1 MASLLDSPNTN
12 VPPLRLQQQLVEK
25 LLNRISDCYE
35 DTEDE
40 RDEVEVEAVLKN
52 SPFVYR
58 MI

>member
-1 MASLLDSPNTN
+1 MC
-12 VPPLRLQQQLVEK
+12 LRLQQQLVEE
-25 LLNRISDCYE
+25 LLKRISDCYE
-35 DTEDE
+35 DTEEE

>member
-1 MASLLDSPNTN
+1 MTSLLDSHNAN
-12 VPPLRLQQQLVEK
+12 VPPLRLQQQLVEE
-25 LLNRISDCYE
+25 LLNRMKDCYE
-35 DTEDE
+35 DTEDK

>member
-1 MASLLDSPNTN
+1 MC
-12 VPPLRLQQQLVEK
+12 LRLQQQLVEE
-25 LLNRISDCYE
+25 LLKRISDCYE
-35 DTEDE
+35 DAEEE

>member
-1 MASLLDSPNTN
+1 MC
-12 VPPLRLQQQLVEK
+12 LRLQQQLVED

>member
-1 MASLLDSPNTN
+1 MTLLLDSPNAN
-12 VPPLRLQQQLVEK
+12 VPPLRLQQQLVEE

-40 RDEVEVEAVLKN
+40 RDDVEVEAVLKN

>member
-1 MASLLDSPNTN
+1 MTSLLQSPN
-12 VPPLRLQQQLVEK
+12 VPPLRLQQQLVEE
-25 LLNRISDCYE
+25 LLKRISDCYE

>member
-1 MASLLDSPNTN
+1 MTSLLDSPNAN
-12 VPPLRLQQQLVEK
+12 VPPLRLQQQLVEE

-35 DTEDE
+35 DAEEE